1 MKREDFKVS
10 ITGQNALVSKGEKA
24 VSLSVT
30 VNNGRQWVTLPS
42 MTRDELMQLHD
53 DIEKFFLEGISAQ
66 TLAKS
71 LCDMSQGAT
80 FGIFVTDEN
89 HNEIRWQVQKLVVL
103 KREVMYFVGII
114 GDSSTIA
121 SFAYDDDNEDI
132 EQLSKRIIDYI
143 SKVSIEDICRGK
155 IIRFAIGY

>member
-53 DIEKFFLEGISAQ
+53 DIEKFFLEGMTVQ
-66 TLAKS
+66 TLAKR
-71 LCDMSQGAT
+71 LELMEEG
-80 FGIFVTDEN
+80 DELN
-89 HNEIRWQVQKLVVL
+89 INSISENGTKFQWQVKKLTVIGC
-103 KREVMYFVGII
+103 ETFFAGIVGI
-114 GDSSTIA
+114 SSTVG
-121 SFAYDDDNEDI
+121 SFDI
-132 EQLSKRIIDYI
+132 EPQIEKLGQTIFEFIKE
-143 SKVSIEDICRGK
+143 VSDTFYKGEKFTFEFDDK
-155 IIRFAIGY
+155 